1 MQSTKLLGFPLQ
13 SAICDPRFSPGI
25 GRRPTGRSKPKG
37 RRGTLRAGLAAGF
50 VLGLAGCLPREGES
64 HRLVVATPWPPSVR
78 LACEAVYRQEGG
90 SRPIAWVGLGSHRWL
105 DACDRRGGVDLVL
118 GGPARLFQ
126 RLADAGR
133 LVAISPTDP
142 VAWRVVERPQGL
154 ASPSGPNPSIDRGQD
169 PRDDPATFAEAK
181 SVLEAEGWSKG
192 YETLVRRPVE
202 LMPKAATPRPASKV
216 PLEAVA
222 VSKTGRH
229 PDQARRFLTALTSQG
244 WIAPAPPDADLDART
259 DDLLADLL
267 GAALVD
273 ARNERRD
280 ALIALEVHDHP
291 KPAESAIGEAPPWPP
306 ASAAKLRADPTRAG
320 LLDSLSAQIA
330 PDPESLDWLRASWQR
345 PKRAVDLPFLRE
357 IGRASGGRLAREP
370 RFRAWLRGEWTAWT
384 QQLYRRVARL
394 AGGYR
399 PS

>member
-1 MQSTKLLGFPLQ
+1 M
-13 SAICDPRFSPGI
+13 
-25 GRRPTGRSKPKG
+25 
-37 RRGTLRAGLAAGF
+37 
-50 VLGLAGCLPREGES
+50 
-64 HRLVVATPWPPSVR
+64 SVR

-90 SRPIAWVGLGSHRWL
+90 SRPIVWVELGSHRWA

-126 RLADAGR
+126 KLADAGR
-133 LVAISPTDP
+133 LDPISPTDP
-142 VAWRVVERPQGL
+142 VAWRVVERPRGL
-154 ASPSGPNPSIDRGQD
+154 VASSETNPSVDRGQD

-181 SVLEAEGWSKG
+181 SVLEAQGWSKG

-202 LMPKAATPRPASKV
+202 LMPKIPTPRATSTM

-222 VSKTGRH
+222 LSKTGRH

-244 WIAPAPPDADLDART
+244 WITPATFNADGDART

-280 ALIALEVHDHP
+280 ALIALEVHGHP
-291 KPAESAIGEAPPWPP
+291 SLAEYSIGEAPPWPP
-306 ASAAKLRADPTRAG
+306 ASVAKLRADPISVS
-320 LLDSLSAQIA
+320 LLDSLTVQIA
-330 PDPESLDWLRASWQR
+330 PDPLALDWLRASWQE
-345 PKRAVDLPFLRE
+345 PKRAVDLPLLRE
-357 IGRASGGRLAREP
+357 ISQASGGRLVREP

-384 QQLYRRVARL
+384 QQIYRRVARL